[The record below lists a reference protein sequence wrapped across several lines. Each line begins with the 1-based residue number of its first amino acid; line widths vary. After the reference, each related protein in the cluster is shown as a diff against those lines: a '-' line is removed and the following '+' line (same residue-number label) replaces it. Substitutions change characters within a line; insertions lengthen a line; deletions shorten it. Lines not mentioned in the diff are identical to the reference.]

1 MSTPSPTAVRP
12 LRESDEEL
20 CERWRENFE
29 RLRRERKLTLET
41 LAERSGVDVKTLRR
55 FSLALQWPSLD
66 IVPAIA
72 RALGTTSAALF
83 AEPRAQTV
91 ILRRETARWVRT
103 RDASVAS
110 RPLRPQERTT
120 AVQTYELTLQPGALV
135 RSEPHPPGTLVN
147 LVVVAGALDIEWESQ
162 LQQLELGDAV
172 HFLSDSPHAFLNR
185 VSVEAR
191 LYLVAQFLPHSHQHA
206 YPLY

>member
-1 MSTPSPTAVRP
+1 VSTPSPTAIRP

-20 CERWRENFE
+20 CERWRDNFE
-29 RLRRERKLTLET
+29 RLRRERKLTLES

-55 FSLALQWPSLD
+55 FSLGLQWPSLD

-72 RALGTTSAALF
+72 RALGTTSTALL
-83 AEPRAQTV
+83 AEPRSPTV
-91 ILRRETARWVRT
+91 IMRKETARWVRS
-103 RDASVAS
+103 RDSLIAS

-120 AVQTYELTLQPGALV
+120 AVQTYELTLQPGAIV
-135 RSEPHPPGTLVN
+135 RSEAHPPGTLTN
-147 LVVVAGALDIEWESQ
+147 LVVVAGALDIEWDSQ
-162 LQQLELGDAV
+162 LQQLELGDAI

-185 VSVEAR
+185 ASVAAR